1 MTAEFDSRRRQLLEN
16 NLRASHGEIVW
27 KTASKLDSSLK
38 KNTAFIKKIRTS
50 INHDQYQAILKD
62 ISSLSL
68 EKYLSE
74 IITSVCE
81 GLLKVSKHD
90 DIVAAMEIVSGLH
103 QRFTVQFSPTLL
115 STMLD
120 SVANPARLASSIDQD
135 PKEVALRIS
144 KQKGLIKLVTEF
156 SMIGIFH
163 DLGDADRDTLSDNYL
178 KKLTKTPKEPIVF
191 VVLKDLLNFELK
203 SGNSL
208 AIAQTFLKRF
218 AYIIYDDDNDLMSPE
233 LKSTLKQMFEI
244 YTNAVFDFLVQLD
257 LKVVKITKR
266 NKKASIRLGKILD
279 EYADELDQST
289 QLYEKFYSSSR
300 YFSETLNIPLPKLS
314 CDGEVQGE
322 ELENSVIEV
331 VKSKS
336 LNEDELGGVWE
347 SIFEKN
353 FYMKVPKLSD
363 LLADETISSDT
374 IDGEMVNEFLIK
386 LEQVNENNLEDLVVE
401 FNKCNL
407 NNRATKNR
415 LFKFFTESNDLKNF
429 KFYAKFLKISEEPL
443 ADLIQ
448 QLIDHLDA
456 GFRSQM
462 FHSRMSFKII
472 FFFVELMKFR
482 MISSHVIFH
491 KIRQLT
497 INIAS
502 TNNIDILSVFY
513 EQGGRF
519 LLHDDEYGE
528 LMREMVE
535 LLRQKSKDSQL
546 TINQKLALKN
556 ILMFVDPVATKVNK
570 IQENTIVYSPKEKFI
585 LHLLRA
591 EMNPENISSII
602 NLIKR
607 TSMVQ
612 DPETIGIVLEC
623 FAHPE
628 VINYDYIPELALAL
642 RQASRKSRPIL
653 MKTIDT
659 IIEEI
664 KRGLELNDY
673 RLNRTRMAHVKFMAE
688 IYNLQLVNFKF
699 LNDLLYKIICCGH
712 INNQPLPN
720 SDLEIDS
727 PDNFFRIQL
736 CCLLLTSINTISAPA
751 GKKSS
756 SKTSAMDR
764 KKKVNKEL
772 LETFFVFFQ
781 YYLHCKIKPIPI
793 EVQFKIDDLFAK
805 YASIV
810 DVEVLSTTEEAVMRL
825 QQIIAAKNWNKSTVD
840 DYDDDDDDDEDE
852 DDMDDE
858 DDEDDDDDEDDED
871 DDLSDD
877 EDVSEGETDI
887 DSDSDID
894 LKFKKI
900 ELERERLKLDEE
912 KRLAEELDKEIQ
924 RMVLDSYESNK
935 PQQSSISRGKLGLPL
950 MSQIPTN
957 EKAKINGNVMSFSL
971 LTKKGKNTNVK
982 QLHLPSDNKFAETLM
997 KEEESQKQYRQKIM
1011 SSVLNMDHQ

>member
-1 MTAEFDSRRRQLLEN
+1 MTAEFDNRRRELLDL
-16 NLRASHGEIVW
+16 NLRAAAGESVW

-50 INHDQYQAILKD
+50 INHDQYRTILKD

-74 IITSVCE
+74 IITSVSE

-103 QRFTVQFSPTLL
+103 QRFTVQFTPILL

-120 SVANPARLASSIDQD
+120 SVANPPRSLSSTEQD

-144 KQKGLIKLVTEF
+144 KQKNLVKLFTEF
-156 SMIGIFH
+156 SIIGIFQN
-163 DLGDADRDTLSDNYL
+163 LSDADRDTLSDVYL
-178 KKLTKTPKEPIVF
+178 KKLSKNSTEPIVF

-208 AIAQTFLKRF
+208 GIAQTFLKRF
-218 AYIIYDDDNDLMSPE
+218 GHIIYDDENDLIPPE
-233 LKSTLKQMFEI
+233 LKSTLKQIFEI
-244 YTNAVFDFLVQLD
+244 YTKAVFDFLVQLD

-266 NKKASIRLGKILD
+266 NKKASIRMGKILD
-279 EYADELDQST
+279 EYADELEQAT
-289 QLYEKFYSSSR
+289 QLYEKFYTSSE
-300 YFSETLNIPLPKLS
+300 YFSKTLNIPLPKLS
-314 CDGEVQGE
+314 SDGDVEGE
-322 ELENSVIEV
+322 EQEDSVVEV

-347 SIFEKN
+347 SVSEKN
-353 FYMKVPKLSD
+353 FYTKIPKLSD
-363 LLADETISSDT
+363 LLADETIST
-374 IDGEMVNEFLIK
+374 ENIDGEMVNEFLIK
-386 LEQVNENNLEDLVVE
+386 LEKVNENNLEDLVIE

-415 LFKFFTESNDLKNF
+415 LFKFFTESNDSKNF
-429 KFYAKFLKISEEPL
+429 KFYAKFLKINEEPL
-443 ADLIQ
+443 ADLIS

-462 FHSRMSFKII
+462 FHSKLSFKII
-472 FFFVELMKFR
+472 FFFVELVKFR

-546 TINQKLALKN
+546 SINQKLALKN

-585 LHLLRA
+585 LHLFRA
-591 EMNPENISSII
+591 EMNPENISTII

-607 TSMVQ
+607 TSMVY
-612 DPETIGIVLEC
+612 DPEIVGIVLEC

-653 MKTIDT
+653 IKTIDT

-712 INNQPLPN
+712 PNNQPLPN

-736 CCLLLTSINTISAPA
+736 CCLLLTNIDTIFAPA
-751 GKKSS
+751 RKNSA
-756 SKTSAMDR
+756 SKAAALDR

-805 YASIV
+805 YSSIAN
-810 DVEVLSTTEEAVMRL
+810 VEILSTTQEAVMKL
-825 QQIIAAKNWNKSTVD
+825 QQIIAAKNWNQSTAD
-840 DYDDDDDDDEDE
+840 DYDDDEDDDEDE
-852 DDMDDE
+852 DDMDE
-858 DDEDDDDDEDDED
+858 DDDDDDEDYEDED
-871 DDLSDD
+871 DYLSDD
-877 EDVSEGETDI
+877 EDSEDESDI
-887 DSDSDID
+887 DSDSEIN
-894 LKFKKI
+894 LKFKKMEI
-900 ELERERLKLDEE
+900 ERERMKLDEE

-924 RMVLDSYESNK
+924 RMVLESYESNK
-935 PQQSSISRGKLGLPL
+935 PQQTSMSRAKLGLPL
-950 MSQIPTN
+950 MSQIHTN
-957 EKAKINGNVMSFSL
+957 EKAEVNGNVMSFSL
-971 LTKKGKNTNVK
+971 LTKKGKSSSVK

-997 KEEESQKQYRQKIM
+997 KEKENQKQYRQKIM
-1011 SSVLNMDHQ
+1011 SSVLNMDH